1 MTGTGSRLSARMKA
15 ILALA
20 PICFLGAMTV
30 TPTLARENYALIAA
44 VSDYPN
50 LDPKYWLKGPKND
63 AELVRDYLL
72 TSAPVPFTADNV
84 TTLGSGKGLDGKD
97 LELATHD
104 AILRELGEIAAKAQ
118 KGDFVFLQ
126 FSGHGSYQPATDADL
141 TEQDGRDEI
150 FLAAD
155 TKMAEGGSK
164 FMPNVI
170 TDNQFAEAFTA
181 IRKTGAT
188 LWLVFD
194 SCHSGTITRGALGE
208 EDLVMREIKPTDM
221 GIPASAFAEVE
232 PQDPSSADRAAPLSA
247 ATFEEDASLGS
258 MVAFF
263 AAQSTETTPEKG
275 YEVTLDGK
283 TVKQNYG
290 VFTHTIFSAMAKNPA
305 MTYRQLAQ
313 SVLASYAAGNM
324 LKPTPLFEGALDM
337 PLFGNADVEDVA
349 QWPTVVG
356 GDKGLTISAGQL
368 HGLSKGT
375 KLLVLPNP
383 AAPNEDALGVL
394 EVASNDQLR
403 SKLAPA
409 ADANG
414 KTLAVA
420 DVPVGA
426 YVRLVEQSYPFE
438 LVVAKPDPAT
448 TSPAEL
454 AAIDAALASIM
465 GDDEKPLAI
474 RIVEA
479 GQPAD
484 VRLAL
489 YTERQ
494 VFDME
499 LQADLAANAVTPV
512 DRSVDAGELDETTPL
527 LWLLPPTGDISLK
540 PDKRSA
546 AMDLGE
552 TDTGD
557 FTSNLSQNLVTI
569 FRATSL
575 SKLSQVST
583 FKPKEF
589 TLTFGVQSAGG
600 ETIAALAPE
609 TTPIVRPGD
618 RLYVDMVN
626 KSGKAV
632 DLNVLYVDHDYGI
645 TLLCTAHLANN
656 DRLFQPIADLNE
668 TDKAAERIVAV
679 VNESGKDLTDLS
691 FLEQRGIV
699 IRTRGPEDTSLI
711 GMLADLGAGSP
722 TRGPTAAAQR
732 DTKQPR
738 GAVVMV
744 PLEVVPPTGE
754 TPAAEIAPVDERTPV
769 GSC

>member
-1 MTGTGSRLSARMKA
+1 MISKHRRVSSRMKA

-20 PICFLGAMTV
+20 PICFLGAMV
-30 TPTLARENYALIAA
+30 ASPAEARENYALIAA

-50 LDPKYWLKGPKND
+50 LADKYWLKGPKND
-63 AELVRDYLL
+63 AVLVRDYLL
-72 TSAPVPFTADNV
+72 NAAPVKFTPDNV
-84 TTLGSGKGLDGKD
+84 TTLGSGEG

-104 AILRELGEIAAKAQ
+104 AILRELAEIAAKAT
-118 KGDFVFLQ
+118 KDDFVFLQ
-126 FSGHGSYQPATDADL
+126 FSGHGSYQPATDADV

-155 TKMAEGGSK
+155 TRMADGGST
-164 FMPNVI
+164 MPNVI
-170 TDNQFAEAFTA
+170 TDNEFAAAFTA

-194 SCHSGTITRGALGE
+194 SCHSGTITRGAPGE
-208 EDLVMREIKPTDM
+208 DDLVMREIKPTDL
-221 GIPASAFAEVE
+221 GIPQSAFAEAE
-232 PQDPSSADRAAPLSA
+232 ANDADETMRAAPLSA
-247 ATFEEDASLGS
+247 ATFEEEAGLGN

-275 YEVTLDGK
+275 YEVTLEDGT

-290 VFTHTIFSAMAKNPA
+290 VFTHTIFSAMARNPA

-313 SVLASYAAGNM
+313 SILASYAAGNM
-324 LKPTPLFEGALDM
+324 LKPTPLFEGSLDM
-337 PLFGNADVEDVA
+337 PVFGDGGVANVA

-356 GDKGLTISAGQL
+356 TDKSLTISAGQL
-368 HGLSKGT
+368 HGLAKGT
-375 KLLVLPNP
+375 KLLVLPSP
-383 AAPNEDALGVL
+383 AASNEEAIGVL

-403 SKLAPA
+403 SKLAPSSDETHA
-409 ADANG
+409 EI
-414 KTLAVA
+414 KLA
-420 DVPVGA
+420 DVPVGS
-426 YVRLVEQSYPFE
+426 YVRLVETAYPFE

-448 TSPAEL
+448 ADAAQLAAVDEAL
-454 AAIDAALASIM
+454 AAILANN
-465 GDDEKPLAI
+465 DKPL
-474 RIVEA
+474 RMKVVEA
-479 GQPAD
+479 GMPAD
-484 VRLAL
+484 VRLAV
-489 YTERQ
+489 YTEKQ

-499 LQADLAANAVTPV
+499 LKADRDAGAITPV
-512 DRSVDAGELDETTPL
+512 SDSVDASSLDDATPL

-540 PDKRSA
+540 PQKRSA

-552 TDTGD
+552 TDAGD

-575 SKLSQVST
+575 SRLSQVST
-583 FKPKEF
+583 FRPKDF
-589 TLTFGVQSAGG
+589 TLSFGVQAAGG

-609 TTPIVRPGD
+609 ATPIVRPGD
-618 RLYVDMVN
+618 RLYVDMTN

-645 TLLCTAHLANN
+645 TLLCQAHLANN
-656 DRLFQPIADLNE
+656 DKLFQPIADLND
-668 TDKAAERIVAV
+668 TDRAAERIVAV
-679 VNESGKDLTDLS
+679 VNESGKDLTDLR

-699 IRTRGPEDTSLI
+699 RTRAGVDDSEGLLA
-711 GMLADLGAGSP
+711 MLADLGAGQP
-722 TRGPTAAAQR
+722 TRGPAAVSTR

-744 PLEVVPPTGE
+744 PVEVIEPSGE
-754 TPAAEIAPVDERTPV
+754 TPAAEIAPVDERATV
-769 GSC
+769 GSCEA

>member
-1 MTGTGSRLSARMKA
+1 MISNRRGVSSRMKA
-15 ILALA
+15 LLALA
-20 PICFLGAMTV
+20 PICFLGAMIAS
-30 TPTLARENYALIAA
+30 PIQARENYALIAA
-44 VSDYPN
+44 ASDYPN
-50 LDPKYWLKGPKND
+50 LDEKYWRKGPKND
-63 AELVRDYLL
+63 AVLVRDYLL
-72 TSAPVPFTADNV
+72 NAAPVKFQPDNV
-84 TTLGSGKGLDGKD
+84 TTLGSGDG

-104 AILRELGEIAAKAQ
+104 AILRELGEIAAKAK

-126 FSGHGSYQPATDADL
+126 FSGHGSYQPATEAD
-141 TEQDGRDEI
+141 TAEQDGRDEI

-155 TKMAEGGSK
+155 TKMADGQP

-170 TDNQFAEAFTA
+170 TDNQFADAFTA

-194 SCHSGTITRGALGE
+194 SCHSGTITRGAPGE
-208 EDLVMREIKPTDM
+208 DDLVMREIKPADL
-221 GIPASAFAEVE
+221 GIPDSAFASVA
-232 PQDPSSADRAAPLSA
+232 ADTDGDATRAAPLSA
-247 ATFEEDASLGS
+247 ASFEEEADLGN

-275 YEVTLDGK
+275 YEVTLEDGS

-290 VFTHTIFSAMAKNPA
+290 VFTHTIFSAMARNPA

-324 LKPTPLFEGALDM
+324 LKPTPLFEGSLDM
-337 PLFGNADVEDVA
+337 PIFGNDEVADVA

-368 HGLSKGT
+368 HGLAKGT
-375 KLLVLPNP
+375 RLLVLPSP
-383 AAPNEDALGVL
+383 AATNEEAIGVL

-403 SKLAPA
+403 SKLAPSSDDTHA
-409 ADANG
+409 RIE
-414 KTLAVA
+414 LA

-426 YVRLVEQSYPFE
+426 YVRLVETAYPFE

-448 TSPAEL
+448 SDAAQLAAVDDAL
-454 AAIDAALASIM
+454 AAILGDA
-465 GDDEKPLAI
+465 DKPL
-474 RIVEA
+474 RIKVVEA
-479 GQPAD
+479 GEPAD
-484 VRLAL
+484 VRLAV

-499 LQADLAANAVTPV
+499 VEADRAAGAITPV
-512 DRSVDAGELDETTPL
+512 SASVDATSLDETTPL
-527 LWLLPPTGDISLK
+527 LWLLPTTGDISLK
-540 PDKRSA
+540 PQKRSA
-546 AMDLGE
+546 AMDLGATE
-552 TDTGD
+552 AGD

-575 SKLSQVST
+575 SRLSQVST
-583 FKPKEF
+583 FKPKDF
-589 TLTFGVQSAGG
+589 TLTFGVQAAGG
-600 ETIAALAPE
+600 ETIAALEPE
-609 TTPIVRPGD
+609 QTPIVRPGD
-618 RLYVDMVN
+618 RLYVDMTN

-656 DRLFQPIADLNE
+656 DKLFQPIADLNE
-668 TDKAAERIVAV
+668 TDRAAERIVAV

-699 IRTRGPEDTSLI
+699 VRTRGAEDTSLI
-711 GMLADLGAGSP
+711 GMLADLGAGQP
-722 TRGPTAAAQR
+722 TRGPAAVSTR

-744 PLEVVPPTGE
+744 PVEVLEPSGE
-754 TPAAEIAPVDERTPV
+754 TPAAEIAPVDERASV
-769 GSC
+769 GSCG

>member
-1 MTGTGSRLSARMKA
+1 MIRKHAGLASRMRAALV
-15 ILALA
+15 LA
-20 PICFLGAMTV
+20 PICFLGAMV
-30 TPTLARENYALIAA
+30 ASPVEARENYALIAA
-44 VSDYPN
+44 ASDYPN
-50 LDPKYWLKGPKND
+50 LDEKYWLKGPKND
-63 AELVRDYLL
+63 AVLVRDYLL
-72 TSAPVPFTADNV
+72 TSAPVPFKAENV
-84 TTLGSGKGLDGKD
+84 TTLGSGDG

-104 AILRELGEIAAKAQ
+104 AILRELAEIASKAK

-126 FSGHGSYQPATDADL
+126 FSGHGSYQPATAADT
-141 TEQDGRDEI
+141 TEADGRDEI

-155 TKMAEGGSK
+155 TKMADGNP

-170 TDNQFAEAFTA
+170 TDNEFADAFTA

-194 SCHSGTITRGALGE
+194 SCHSGTITRGAPGE
-208 EDLVMREIKPTDM
+208 DDLVTREIKPTDL
-221 GIPASAFAEVE
+221 GIPESAFAEVDTDE
-232 PQDPSSADRAAPLSA
+232 SSDATRAAPLSA
-247 ATFEEDASLGS
+247 ASFEEDADLGS

-275 YEVTLDGK
+275 YEVTLEDGT

-305 MTYRQLAQ
+305 QTYRQLAQ

-324 LKPTPLFEGALDM
+324 LKPTPLFEGSLDM
-337 PLFGNADVEDVA
+337 PIFGNEDAADVA

-356 GDKGLTISAGQL
+356 ADKGLTISAGQL

-375 KLLVLPNP
+375 RLLVLPSP
-383 AAPNEDALGVL
+383 SSANEDALGML

-403 SKLAPA
+403 SKLVPT
-409 ADANG
+409 ADATG

-420 DVPVGA
+420 DVPAGA
-426 YVRLVEQSYPFE
+426 YVRLVEQAYPFE
-438 LVVAKPDPAT
+438 LTVAKPDPA
-448 TSPAEL
+448 SADAAQVAAVDEAL
-454 AAIDAALASIM
+454 AAIMANE
-465 GDDEKPLAI
+465 EKPL
-474 RIVEA
+474 RLKIVEA
-479 GQPAD
+479 GEPAD

-489 YTERQ
+489 FTERD

-499 LQADLAANAVTPV
+499 LAADRAAGTLAAV
-512 DRSVDAGELDETTPL
+512 DRDIDPTELDQSTPL

-540 PDKRSA
+540 PQKRSA

-552 TDTGD
+552 TETGD

-575 SKLSQVST
+575 SRLSQVST
-583 FKPKEF
+583 FKPKDF
-589 TLTFGVQSAGG
+589 TLTFGVQPAG
-600 ETIAALAPE
+600 EEKIAALEPE
-609 TTPIVRPGD
+609 ATPIVRPGD
-618 RLYVDMVN
+618 RLYVDMTN
-626 KSGKAV
+626 KSGKPV

-656 DRLFQPIADLNE
+656 DKLFQPIADLNE
-668 TDKAAERIVAV
+668 TDRAAERIVAV

-699 IRTRGPEDTSLI
+699 VRTRGPEDTSLI
-711 GMLADLGAGSP
+711 GMLADLSAGQP
-722 TRGPTAAAQR
+722 TRGPAAVTTR
-732 DTKQPR
+732 DSKQPR

-744 PLEVVPPTGE
+744 PVEVIEATGD
-754 TPAAEIAPVDERTPV
+754 TPAAEIAPVDERAPV
-769 GSC
+769 GSCG

>member
-1 MTGTGSRLSARMKA
+1 MISNRRGVSSRMKA
-15 ILALA
+15 LLALA
-20 PICFLGAMTV
+20 PICFLGAMIAS
-30 TPTLARENYALIAA
+30 PIQARENYALIAA
-44 VSDYPN
+44 ASEYPN
-50 LDPKYWLKGPKND
+50 LDEKYWLKGPKND
-63 AELVRDYLL
+63 AVLVRDYLL
-72 TSAPVPFTADNV
+72 NAAPVKFQPDNV
-84 TTLGSGKGLDGKD
+84 TTLGSGDG

-104 AILRELGEIAAKAQ
+104 AILRELGEIAAKAK

-126 FSGHGSYQPATDADL
+126 FSGHGSYQPATEAD
-141 TEQDGRDEI
+141 TAEQDGRDEI

-155 TKMAEGGSK
+155 TKMADGQP

-170 TDNQFAEAFTA
+170 TDNQFADAFTA

-194 SCHSGTITRGALGE
+194 SCHSGTITRGAPGE
-208 EDLVMREIKPTDM
+208 DDLVMREIKPADL
-221 GIPASAFAEVE
+221 GIPDSAFASVE
-232 PQDPSSADRAAPLSA
+232 ADTDGDATRAAPLSA
-247 ATFEEDASLGS
+247 ASFEEEADLGN

-275 YEVTLDGK
+275 YEVTLEDGS

-290 VFTHTIFSAMAKNPA
+290 VFTHTIFSAMARNPA

-324 LKPTPLFEGALDM
+324 LKPTPLFEGSLDM
-337 PLFGNADVEDVA
+337 PIFGNDEVADVA

-368 HGLSKGT
+368 HGLAKGT
-375 KLLVLPNP
+375 KLLVLPSP
-383 AAPNEDALGVL
+383 AATNEEAIGVL

-403 SKLAPA
+403 SKLAPSSDDTHA
-409 ADANG
+409 RIE
-414 KTLAVA
+414 LA

-426 YVRLVEQSYPFE
+426 YVRLVETAYPFE

-448 TSPAEL
+448 SDAAQL
-454 AAIDAALASIM
+454 AAIDDALAAIL
-465 GDDEKPLAI
+465 GDAEKPL
-474 RIVEA
+474 RIKVVEA
-479 GQPAD
+479 GEPAD
-484 VRLAL
+484 VRLAV

-499 LQADLAANAVTPV
+499 VEADRAAGAITPV
-512 DRSVDAGELDETTPL
+512 SASVDATSLDETTPL
-527 LWLLPPTGDISLK
+527 LWLLPTTGDISLK
-540 PDKRSA
+540 PQKRSA
-546 AMDLGE
+546 AMDLGATE
-552 TDTGD
+552 AGD

-575 SKLSQVST
+575 SRLSQVST
-583 FKPKEF
+583 FKPKDF
-589 TLTFGVQSAGG
+589 TLTFGVQAAGG
-600 ETIAALAPE
+600 ETIAALEPE
-609 TTPIVRPGD
+609 QTPIVRPGD
-618 RLYVDMVN
+618 RLYVDMTN

-656 DRLFQPIADLNE
+656 DKLFQPIADLNE
-668 TDKAAERIVAV
+668 TDRAAERIVAV

-699 IRTRGPEDTSLI
+699 VRTRGAEDTSLI
-711 GMLADLGAGSP
+711 GMLADLGAGQP
-722 TRGPTAAAQR
+722 TRGPAAVSTR

-744 PLEVVPPTGE
+744 PVEVLEPSGE
-754 TPAAEIAPVDERTPV
+754 TPAAEIAPVDERASV
-769 GSC
+769 GSCG

>member
-1 MTGTGSRLSARMKA
+1 MISNRGGVSSRMKA
-15 ILALA
+15 LLALA
-20 PICFLGAMTV
+20 PICFLGAMIAS
-30 TPTLARENYALIAA
+30 PIQARENYALIAA
-44 VSDYPN
+44 ASDYPN
-50 LDPKYWLKGPKND
+50 LDEKYWLKGPKND
-63 AELVRDYLL
+63 AVLVRDYLL
-72 TSAPVPFTADNV
+72 NAAPVKFQPDNV
-84 TTLGSGKGLDGKD
+84 TTLGSGDG

-104 AILRELGEIAAKAQ
+104 AILRELGEIAAKAK

-126 FSGHGSYQPATDADL
+126 FSGHGSYQPATEAD
-141 TEQDGRDEI
+141 TAEQDGRDEI
-150 FLAAD
+150 FLAAA
-155 TKMAEGGSK
+155 TKMADGQP

-170 TDNQFAEAFTA
+170 TDNEFADAFTA

-188 LWLVFD
+188 RWLLFD
-194 SCHSGTITRGALGE
+194 SCHSGTITRGAPGE
-208 EDLVMREIKPTDM
+208 DDLVMREIKPADL
-221 GIPASAFAEVE
+221 GIPDSAFASVE
-232 PQDPSSADRAAPLSA
+232 ADTDGDATRAAPLSA
-247 ATFEEDASLGS
+247 ASFEEEADLGN

-275 YEVTLDGK
+275 YEVTLEDGS

-290 VFTHTIFSAMAKNPA
+290 VFTHTIFSAMARNPA

-324 LKPTPLFEGALDM
+324 LKPTPLFEGSLDM
-337 PLFGNADVEDVA
+337 PIFGNDEVADVA

-368 HGLSKGT
+368 HGLAKGT
-375 KLLVLPNP
+375 RLLVLPSP
-383 AAPNEDALGVL
+383 AATNEEAIGVL

-403 SKLAPA
+403 SKLAPSSDDTHA
-409 ADANG
+409 RIE
-414 KTLAVA
+414 LA

-426 YVRLVEQSYPFE
+426 YVRLVETAYPFE

-448 TSPAEL
+448 ADAAQL
-454 AAIDAALASIM
+454 AAVDDALASIL
-465 GDDEKPLAI
+465 GDAEKPL
-474 RIVEA
+474 RIKVVEA
-479 GQPAD
+479 GEPAD
-484 VRLAL
+484 VRLAV

-499 LQADLAANAVTPV
+499 VEADRAAGAITPV
-512 DRSVDAGELDETTPL
+512 SASVDATSLDETTPL
-527 LWLLPPTGDISLK
+527 LWLLPTTGDISLK
-540 PDKRSA
+540 PQKRSA
-546 AMDLGE
+546 AMDLGATE
-552 TDTGD
+552 AGD

-575 SKLSQVST
+575 SRLSQVST
-583 FKPKEF
+583 FKPKDF
-589 TLTFGVQSAGG
+589 TLTFGVQAAGG
-600 ETIAALAPE
+600 ETIAALEPE
-609 TTPIVRPGD
+609 QTPIVRPGD
-618 RLYVDMVN
+618 RLYVDMTN

-656 DRLFQPIADLNE
+656 DKLFQPIADLNE
-668 TDKAAERIVAV
+668 TDRAAERIVAV

-699 IRTRGPEDTSLI
+699 VRTRGAEDTSLI
-711 GMLADLGAGSP
+711 GMLADLGAGQP
-722 TRGPTAAAQR
+722 TRGPAAVSTR

-744 PLEVVPPTGE
+744 PVEVLEPSGE
-754 TPAAEIAPVDERTPV
+754 TPAAEIAPVDERASV
-769 GSC
+769 GSCG

>member
-1 MTGTGSRLSARMKA
+1 MMAKRLGVSKRMRA
-15 ILALA
+15 LLALA
-20 PICFLGAMTV
+20 PICFLGAMV
-30 TPTLARENYALIAA
+30 ASPVAARENYALIAA
-44 VSDYPN
+44 VSEYPN
-50 LDPKYWLKGPKND
+50 LAEKYWLKGPVND
-63 AELVRDYLL
+63 AVLVRDYLL
-72 TSAPVPFTADNV
+72 TSAPVKFEADNI
-84 TTLGSGKGLDGKD
+84 TTLGSGEG

-104 AILRELGEIAAKAQ
+104 SILRELGEIAAKAQ

-126 FSGHGSYQPATDADL
+126 FSGHGSYQPATEADA

-155 TKMAEGGSK
+155 TKMADGGK

-194 SCHSGTITRGALGE
+194 SCHSGTITRGAPGE
-208 EDLVMREIKPTDM
+208 DDLVMREIKPGDM
-221 GIPASAFAEVE
+221 GIPESAFADVE
-232 PQDPSSADRAAPLSA
+232 TVGTDDGEATRAAPLSA
-247 ATFEEDASLGS
+247 ATYEEDAELGN

-275 YEVTLDGK
+275 YEVTLEDG
-283 TVKQNYG
+283 TTIKQNYG

-313 SVLASYAAGNM
+313 SVLSSYAAGNM
-324 LKPTPLFEGALDM
+324 LKPTPLFEGSLDM
-337 PLFGNADVEDVA
+337 PIFGNDEVADVA

-356 GDKGLTISAGQL
+356 ADKGLTISAGQL
-368 HGLSKGT
+368 HGLARGT
-375 KLLVLPNP
+375 KLLVLPSP
-383 AAPNEDALGVL
+383 AASDEEALGVL

-403 SKLAPA
+403 SKLVPA
-409 ADANG
+409 ADASG

-426 YVRLVEQSYPFE
+426 YVRLVETAYAFE

-448 TSPAEL
+448 ADAAEV
-454 AAIDAALASIM
+454 AAIEEALDAILADS
-465 GDDEKPLAI
+465 DRPLAM
-474 RIVEA
+474 RVVEA
-479 GQPAD
+479 GEPAD

-489 YTERQ
+489 YTERE

-499 LQADLAANAVTPV
+499 LEADRAAGALVAV
-512 DRSVDAGELDETTPL
+512 DRDIDPTDLDESTPL

-540 PDKRSA
+540 PQKRSA

-552 TDTGD
+552 TETGD
-557 FTSNLSQNLVTI
+557 FTSNLSENLVTI

-575 SKLSQVST
+575 SRLSQVST
-583 FKPKEF
+583 FKPKDF
-589 TLTFGVQSAGG
+589 TLSFGVQSAGG
-600 ETIAALAPE
+600 ETIAALEPE
-609 TTPIVRPGD
+609 KTPIVRPGD
-618 RLYVDMVN
+618 RLYVDMTN

-668 TDKAAERIVAV
+668 TDRASERIVAV

-691 FLEQRGIV
+691 FLEQRGV
-699 IRTRGPEDTSLI
+699 VVRTRGPEDTSLI
-711 GMLADLGAGSP
+711 GMLADLGAGAP

-744 PLEVVPPTGE
+744 PLEVVSPTGE

>member
-1 MTGTGSRLSARMKA
+1 MISNRRRIASRMKA
-15 ILALA
+15 LLALA
-20 PICFLGAMTV
+20 PICFLGAMV
-30 TPTLARENYALIAA
+30 ASPVEARENYALIAA
-44 VSDYPN
+44 ASDYPN
-50 LDPKYWLKGPKND
+50 LDEKYWLKGPKND
-63 AELVRDYLL
+63 AVLVRDYLL
-72 TSAPVPFTADNV
+72 NAAPVKFAPQNV
-84 TTLGSGKGLDGKD
+84 TTLGSGDG

-104 AILRELGEIAAKAQ
+104 AILRELGAIAAKAQ

-126 FSGHGSYQPATDADL
+126 FSGHGSYQPATADDT

-155 TKMAEGGSK
+155 TKMADGAP

-170 TDNQFAEAFTA
+170 TDNEFADAFNA

-194 SCHSGTITRGALGE
+194 SCHSGTITRGAPGE
-208 EDLVMREIKPTDM
+208 DDLVMREIKPGDL
-221 GIPASAFAEVE
+221 GIPESAFAEVAADE
-232 PQDPSSADRAAPLSA
+232 SSDATRAAPLAGVSFDEQA
-247 ATFEEDASLGS
+247 DLGN

-275 YEVTLDGK
+275 YEVTLEDGT

-324 LKPTPLFEGALDM
+324 LKPTPLFEGSLDM
-337 PLFGNADVEDVA
+337 PIFGNDEVADVA

-368 HGLSKGT
+368 HGLAKGT
-375 KLLVLPNP
+375 KLLVLPSP
-383 AAPNEDALGVL
+383 AATNDEALGVL

-403 SKLAPA
+403 SKLVASSDDTHA
-409 ADANG
+409 RIE
-414 KTLAVA
+414 LA

-426 YVRLVEQSYPFE
+426 YVRLVETAYPFE
-438 LVVAKPDPAT
+438 LVVAKPDPANAT
-448 TSPAEL
+448 PEQLAEV
-454 AAIDAALASIM
+454 DAALAAIST
-465 GDDEKPLAI
+465 DSEKPL
-474 RIVEA
+474 RMKVVEA
-479 GQPAD
+479 GEPAD

-489 YTERQ
+489 FTEKQ

-499 LQADLAANAVTPV
+499 VEADRAAGAIVPV
-512 DRSVDAGELDETTPL
+512 SASVDETSLDETTPL

-540 PDKRSA
+540 PQKRSA

-575 SKLSQVST
+575 SRLSQVST
-583 FKPKEF
+583 FKPKDF
-589 TLTFGVQSAGG
+589 ALSFGVQAAGG
-600 ETIAALAPE
+600 DTIAALEPE
-609 TTPIVRPGD
+609 QTPIVRPGD
-618 RLYVDMVN
+618 RLYVDMTN

-656 DRLFQPIADLNE
+656 DKLFQPIADLND
-668 TDKAAERIVAV
+668 TDRAAERIVAV

-699 IRTRGPEDTSLI
+699 VRTRGPEDSSLI
-711 GMLADLGAGSP
+711 GMLADLGAGQP
-722 TRGPTAAAQR
+722 TRGPAAVSTR

-744 PLEVVPPTGE
+744 PVEVIEASGE
-754 TPAAEIAPVDERTPV
+754 TPAAEIAPVDERAPV
-769 GSC
+769 GSCA

>member
-1 MTGTGSRLSARMKA
+1 MISNRRGVSSRMKA
-15 ILALA
+15 LLALA
-20 PICFLGAMTV
+20 PICFLGAMIAS
-30 TPTLARENYALIAA
+30 PIQARENYALIAA
-44 VSDYPN
+44 ASEYPN
-50 LDPKYWLKGPKND
+50 LDEKYWLKGPKND
-63 AELVRDYLL
+63 AVLVRDYLL
-72 TSAPVPFTADNV
+72 NAAPVKFQPDNV
-84 TTLGSGKGLDGKD
+84 TTLGSGDG

-104 AILRELGEIAAKAQ
+104 AILRELGEIAAKAK

-126 FSGHGSYQPATDADL
+126 FSGHGSYQPATEAD
-141 TEQDGRDEI
+141 TAEQDGRDEI

-155 TKMAEGGSK
+155 TKMADGQP

-170 TDNQFAEAFTA
+170 TDNQFADAFTA
-181 IRKTGAT
+181 ICKTGAT

-194 SCHSGTITRGALGE
+194 SCHSGTITRGAPGE
-208 EDLVMREIKPTDM
+208 DDLVMREIKPADL
-221 GIPASAFAEVE
+221 GIPDSAFASVE
-232 PQDPSSADRAAPLSA
+232 ADTDGDATRAAPLSA
-247 ATFEEDASLGS
+247 ASFEEEADLGN

-275 YEVTLDGK
+275 YEVTLEDGS

-290 VFTHTIFSAMAKNPA
+290 VFTHTIFSAMARNPA

-324 LKPTPLFEGALDM
+324 LKPTPLFEGSLDM
-337 PLFGNADVEDVA
+337 PIFGNDEVADVA

-368 HGLSKGT
+368 HGLAKGT
-375 KLLVLPNP
+375 KLLVLPSP
-383 AAPNEDALGVL
+383 AATNEEAIGVL

-403 SKLAPA
+403 SKLAPSSDDTHA
-409 ADANG
+409 RIE
-414 KTLAVA
+414 LA

-426 YVRLVEQSYPFE
+426 YVRLVETAYPFE

-448 TSPAEL
+448 SDAAQLAAVDDAL
-454 AAIDAALASIM
+454 AAILGDA
-465 GDDEKPLAI
+465 EKPL
-474 RIVEA
+474 RIKVVEA
-479 GQPAD
+479 GEPAD
-484 VRLAL
+484 VRLAV

-499 LQADLAANAVTPV
+499 VEADRAAGAITPV
-512 DRSVDAGELDETTPL
+512 SASVDATSLDETTPL
-527 LWLLPPTGDISLK
+527 LWLLPTTGDISLK
-540 PDKRSA
+540 PQKRSA
-546 AMDLGE
+546 AMDLGATE
-552 TDTGD
+552 AGD

-575 SKLSQVST
+575 SRLSQVST
-583 FKPKEF
+583 FKPKDF
-589 TLTFGVQSAGG
+589 TLTFGVQAAGG
-600 ETIAALAPE
+600 ETIAALEPE
-609 TTPIVRPGD
+609 QTPIVRPGD
-618 RLYVDMVN
+618 RLYVDMTN

-656 DRLFQPIADLNE
+656 DKLFQPIADLNE
-668 TDKAAERIVAV
+668 TDRAAERIVAV

-699 IRTRGPEDTSLI
+699 VRTRGAEDTSLI
-711 GMLADLGAGSP
+711 GMLADLGAGQP
-722 TRGPTAAAQR
+722 TRGPAAVSTR

-744 PLEVVPPTGE
+744 PVEVLEPSGE
-754 TPAAEIAPVDERTPV
+754 TPAAEIAPVDERASV
-769 GSC
+769 GSCG